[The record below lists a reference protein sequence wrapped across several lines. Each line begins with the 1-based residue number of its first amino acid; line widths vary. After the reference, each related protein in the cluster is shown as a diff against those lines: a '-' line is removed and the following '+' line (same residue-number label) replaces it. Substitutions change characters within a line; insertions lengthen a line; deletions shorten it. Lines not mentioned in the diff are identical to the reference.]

1 MVRSTVIDAQR
12 RHFVIPRMS
21 RPPRPPHLPLLDG
34 VSASCLVAQPGD
46 AGASVLDLLA
56 ARLPAL
62 SRADWAERLHGGE
75 VLNADG
81 DPLAADAPCRPGQ
94 RLYYYRRLHDE
105 PAPLHS
111 ERIVFQ
117 DDWLVVA
124 DKPHFMPVTPSG
136 RFVQRSLLVRLKR
149 RLGLPDLSPVHRI
162 DRETAGLVVFAV
174 QPHTRDAYQALFRD
188 RRVQK
193 VYEAVAP
200 HRADLAL
207 PRTHRS
213 RLEPD
218 AERFFISREVPGE
231 PNSETHIER
240 TAVFGAHALYL
251 LQPVT
256 GRRHQLRLHLHAL
269 GVPILGD
276 GFYPT
281 VLRGPGAPDDAE
293 RPLQL
298 LARALMF
305 DDPFTGTARRFE
317 STLTLAASQGQWP
330 GGCAAV
336 SVPQAPA

>member
-21 RPPRPPHLPLLDG
+21 RPPRPPHLPLREG

-174 QPHTRDAYQALFRD
+174 QPHKRNAYQALFRD

-207 PRTHRS
+207 NNASIDRK
-213 RLEPD
+213 
-218 AERFFISREVPGE
+218 V
-231 PNSETHIER
+231 
-240 TAVFGAHALYL
+240 
-251 LQPVT
+251 
-256 GRRHQLRLHLHAL
+256 HL
-269 GVPILGD
+269 
-276 GFYPT
+276 
-281 VLRGPGAPDDAE
+281 
-293 RPLQL
+293 
-298 LARALMF
+298 
-305 DDPFTGTARRFE
+305 
-317 STLTLAASQGQWP
+317 
-330 GGCAAV
+330 
-336 SVPQAPA
+336 